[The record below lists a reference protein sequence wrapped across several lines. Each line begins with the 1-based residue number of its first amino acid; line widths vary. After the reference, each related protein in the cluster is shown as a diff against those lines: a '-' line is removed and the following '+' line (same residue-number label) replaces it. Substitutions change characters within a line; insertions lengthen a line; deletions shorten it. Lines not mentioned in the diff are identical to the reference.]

1 MHYQNKLVKFLD
13 TLVTVAKS
21 SYTLE
26 QKGETSAK
34 NLAFAK
40 EILFAVED
48 VEERLEYLHLYG
60 RKIIEEYQRNTQEQE
75 QQTLQKQQS
84 SASGDKNKAKVVRKK
99 RHFHPEMKQEI
110 LKPYSGPDI
119 IINDDHSI
127 VAKPMNE
134 STRLRYKQ
142 PKLFCI
148 KVEYPDCSS
157 TDSESEEEQRKSKG
171 KRKATANASSER
183 KRKFIC
189 ESTKKEKACTFVTY
203 ATKTLIQFRNCQT
216 ILQLI

>member
-1 MHYQNKLVKFLD
+1 MLLDVATEVDSQQAGPLQEHVPEKQASSNPTHLQILTGPGIHTGKIVHYQNKLVKFLD

-75 QQTLQKQQS
+75 QQTPQKQQS
-84 SASGDKNKAKVVRKK
+84 SASGAKNKAKVVRKK

-119 IINDDHSI
+119 VIDDDHTI

-134 STRLRYKQ
+134 STRPQYK
-142 PKLFCI
+142 
-148 KVEYPDCSS
+148 
-157 TDSESEEEQRKSKG
+157 
-171 KRKATANASSER
+171 
-183 KRKFIC
+183 
-189 ESTKKEKACTFVTY
+189 
-203 ATKTLIQFRNCQT
+203 
-216 ILQLI
+216 